1 MKNLEIEPSAS
12 TICKITLFTILIILN
27 LSGFGQI
34 VVYSDDFEAG
44 FEGWSSTDWTRDSDG
59 ALAGSDGNYLH
70 PTSFDDYS
78 ANTDVVTTSSLID
91 LTGAYGLTLQIDI
104 SYDTDDSGPG
114 LFNNSQDGFN
124 IEYSDD
130 GGSTWNLLGSDSEG
144 LNWYNDDNVTAIGSA
159 GWDGNSGGWI
169 TAIIVLPSS
178 LSNNSQVMFRVHFE
192 SGTTGLGDNE
202 TVGLGIGFDNFIITS
217 FTSSDAAPGN
227 VPTGLSLWLKA
238 DGPVLTENG
247 TIATWGDLSAGEN
260 HARQEFDPSF
270 NPGFLDSAINFNPT
284 LQFDDSDLQ
293 GTAGFYTREFFV
305 VIDPD
310 FISSSSAQTGDV
322 IGYEPGDVGS
332 LELGAST
339 VQVADELITHTIQ
352 PSTGYRSAFQDAS
365 GEYVLANPIIIN
377 DRWNATD
384 NGQNLYLNGEQV
396 DNIEVDPDT
405 DYTDFADGA
414 YILGYGFDLS
424 DDFQGGIAE
433 VVSYSSKLSA
443 SDRAD
448 VETYLAI
455 KYGITLDEDP
465 SSATTNYDYQVN
477 GVTIIWPGTS
487 DAAYQTYHHDVAGI
501 GRNVASQGLDQP
513 SSQSIND
520 ATIVNMQGPSDL
532 DDGEYMVWGND
543 DGTNTFT
550 TSDVITG
557 ITQRL
562 ERIWKV
568 KETGGVGTVT
578 LNFDITNLSVD
589 KDNTTLNLIVAPGT
603 ATMPTD
609 LGDDAV
615 STLILGGTVS
625 SVGGKDILSFENVDL
640 SDGDFFTIG
649 GDVQTIAPGGVSAG
663 LTLWLRPDDGI
674 STTASDLVTS
684 WADVSGNGNDADQ
697 GDNNEKPTL
706 LENEINF
713 NDAIDFTD
721 DFLDGIA
728 GFNTQDYF
736 LVLKP
741 DATVQSGSGNGFV
754 LGLQNGSFDGLY
766 LGVTAGD
773 TLIGH
778 AVDAYRSAYVDG
790 AASISDPVF
799 VLNARNDASVSPTAQ
814 DILINDATVSNGD
827 GGTFANRTNSYFRL
841 GNNFNSTDSY
851 DGKIAEVIS
860 YDARLSD
867 SDRRDVVSYLA
878 LKYGVTLDISADP
891 YTVGGMSIYNNTSY
905 ANDIAGVGIN
915 LDHGLTQNSS
925 MSGNSDAIVNVV
937 GGADLST
944 GDYIV
949 WGSDATDKTLVQATE
964 LPAGYE
970 ERLSTEWQV
979 DVTGSPGTVTVKVY
993 VGNIASY
1000 ADRAKAEGLY
1010 SLLVNTSNDFST
1022 TTAEYEGVYFS
1033 GDTIVFENISFSD
1046 NDFFTISVPAATNLN
1061 ANVSLW
1067 LRADLGTSTTTDGAA
1082 VSSWTD
1088 QAGSNNAS
1096 GAGGTRPLYRASAI
1110 GDKPAIDFD
1119 GTDDIMGGSAGFYSH
1134 DYFVVIDPDV
1144 TYTSATTG
1152 AAVVGF
1158 EAANFTSFVLGS
1170 VTGDFADEV
1179 VTHLYRAAGNY
1190 RSANVSTI
1198 DSYSDPIIFN
1208 SSVNASNDGQDI
1220 YENSIQI
1227 DNTETG
1233 TFTSVSNQPYRLG
1246 RDLNDGIAF
1255 FNGKIAE
1262 VISFSAR
1269 LTANERR
1276 DIESYLALKYGIT
1289 LDISTTGYTYN
1300 DGTVLYNLTSYAN
1313 DILGIGVNSS
1323 QAFVQSSSTSLSTS
1337 AILTIDNPSSLN
1349 NEDYVLV
1356 GNDGGVLTSTTSN
1369 LPSTVTERVTRIWG
1383 INETGDAGTVT
1394 LTFDLTGGGYG
1405 AYNLTD
1411 FSLIVDDDD
1420 DFTNGT
1426 LNIISAASF
1435 DGSTLVFEGID
1446 LSGAVNFSIGT
1457 GRDLVTDTDSD
1468 GIPDYFEIAYG
1479 TNESDGD
1486 DPVVGGGN
1494 DDNVD
1499 GTTPN
1504 NGINDTGINGD
1515 GISDALEQI
1524 LLDNGAIG
1532 PISRIT
1538 DTDGDGIPDWLE
1550 VADGT
1555 NPFNGNQPTVSGNND
1570 SDEDGIP
1577 DAFET
1582 YIANAGGAAD
1592 PDISTDTDGDG
1603 IPDYYEVLNNTNP
1616 NNVNDPTVS
1625 GGTDSD
1631 ADGISDALES
1641 VLIAGGAN
1649 APINLVSDM
1658 DGDGIPDYI
1667 EAQTNTDPFNEN
1679 SPGLPSTVVNIRSL
1693 KADYQVTGGNCI
1705 DLSGYQ
1711 WVHVTDNNGSL
1722 VFSINPVG
1730 NNLGSTC
1737 WAVRILSGEANV
1749 RMQTVDG
1756 VQDEYVMN
1764 RNWWIAPTIQPSTD
1778 VYLRFYS
1785 LDVDPIDLR
1794 DAVVADGYDPNT
1806 LNEFQADSIHFT
1818 KISGIDELD
1827 PFVSGG
1833 TRTAHQ
1839 PLVANAGGLGKSFTF
1854 GISSFSSFIPHYSP
1868 GNDDVALPIELNYFK
1883 GEMRNGSVVLE
1894 WQTLTEQNNEKFYV
1908 MRSSSGDSFQVI
1920 GELAGAGSSSSPID
1934 YSFSDTSPA
1943 DKMNYY
1949 QLMQVD
1955 YNGESSQSNIISI
1968 NAEDVFDDLVIY
1980 PNPASELIN
1989 IRVNDAEQLLH
2000 GFRLTLHDISG
2011 KAYRVDS
2018 FVLGNQIR
2026 IPVSHLAAGRYTLK
2040 MELPGQSCSF
2050 SIVKD

>member
-1 MKNLEIEPSAS
+1 MKRIQINYSA
-12 TICKITLFTILIILN
+12 CKTILISFLIFIKLV
-27 LSGFGQI
+27 GFGQTVI
-34 VVYSDDFEAG
+34 YSDDFESG
-44 FEGWSSTDWTRDSDG
+44 FEGWSSANWTRDADAALG
-59 ALAGSDGNYLH
+59 AADGNYLH
-70 PTSFDDYS
+70 PNSFNSYS
-78 ANTDVVTTSSLID
+78 NNTNVTTTSGAID
-91 LTGAYGLTLQIDI
+91 LTGHYSLILQVDI
-104 SYDTDDSGPG
+104 SYDTEAD
-114 LFNNSQDGFN
+114 FDGFN
-124 IEYSDD
+124 IEYSSNN
-130 GGSTWNLLGSDSEG
+130 GTNWNLLGTTADGS
-144 LNWYNDDNVTAIGSA
+144 NWYNDASNDGLGTEGWSGDNGGWVTASIPLPE
-159 GWDGNSGGWI
+159 
-169 TAIIVLPSS
+169 VLE
-178 LSNNSQVMFRVHFE
+178 NNNQVRFRVNFA
-192 SGTTGLGDNE
+192 SDFLFTD
-202 TVGLGIGFDNFIITS
+202 VGVGFDNFTITGYQ
-217 FTSSDAAPGN
+217 TSNTSPGN
-227 VPTGLSLWLKA
+227 VSGGLSLWLRA
-238 DGPVLTENG
+238 NGPIYTENG
-247 TIATWGDLSAGEN
+247 NIAIWADESGNGN
-260 HARQEFDPSF
+260 HARQTTDASR
-270 NPGFLDSAINFNPT
+270 PGFLTDAINENPS
-284 LQFDDSDLQ
+284 LQYDDSYVQ

-310 FISSSSAQTGDV
+310 FISSSSAETGDV

-339 VQVADELITHTIQ
+339 VQFADELITHTIQ

-377 DRWNATD
+377 DRWNATN
-384 NGQNLYLNGEQV
+384 NGQNIYLNGEQV

-443 SDRAD
+443 SNRAD

-487 DAAYQTYHHDVAGI
+487 DADYQTYHHDVAGI
-501 GRNVASQGLDQP
+501 GRNVASQGLNQP

-520 ATIVNMQGPSDL
+520 ATIVNMQSPSDL

-543 DGTNTFT
+543 DSPNTFT

-568 KETGGVGTVT
+568 KETGDVGTVT

-589 KDNTTLNLIVAPGT
+589 KDNTTLNLIVAPET

-609 LGDDAV
+609 LGDDAIA
-615 STLILGGTVS
+615 TLILGGTVS
-625 SVGGKDILSFENVDL
+625 TVGGKDILSFENVSL

-649 GDVQTIAPGGVSAG
+649 GDVQTISPGGVSAG
-663 LTLWLRPDDGI
+663 LTLWLRPDDGV

-697 GDNNEKPTL
+697 GDDNEKPTL

-713 NDAIDFTD
+713 NDAIDFSD

-728 GFNTQDYF
+728 GFNTHDYF

-741 DATVQSGSGNGFV
+741 DATVQAGSGNGFV

-766 LGVTAGD
+766 LGATAGD

-778 AVDAYRSAYVDG
+778 AVDTYRSAYVD
-790 AASISDPVF
+790 AAATISDPVF
-799 VLNARNDASVSPTAQ
+799 VLNARNDSDTPTAQ
-814 DILINDATVSNGD
+814 DILVNDVAVDNGD
-827 GGTFANRTNSYFRL
+827 GGTFANRSNSYFRL

-860 YDARLSD
+860 YNSRLSD

-878 LKYGVTLDISADP
+878 LKYGVTLDIATDP
-891 YTVGGMSIYNNTSY
+891 YTVEGVSIYNNTAYS
-905 ANDIAGVGIN
+905 NDIAGIGIN
-915 LDHGLTQNSS
+915 LDHGLTQISS

-937 GGADLST
+937 GGASLST
-944 GDYIV
+944 GDYIM
-949 WGSDATDKTLVQATE
+949 WGSDATDKTLVQSTE
-964 LPAGYE
+964 LPAGYD
-970 ERLSTEWQV
+970 ERLQTEWQV
-979 DVTGSPGTVTVKVY
+979 DVTGSPGNVTVKVY
-993 VGNIASY
+993 AGNIDSY

-1010 SLLVNTSNDFST
+1010 TLLVNTSNDFST
-1022 TTAEYEGVYFS
+1022 TTAEYEGGYFS
-1033 GDTIVFENISFSD
+1033 GDTIVFENVSFSD
-1046 NDFFTISVPAATNLN
+1046 DDFFTVSVPAAVDLN

-1067 LRADLGTSTTTDGAA
+1067 LRADLGTSTNTDGAV
-1082 VSSWTD
+1082 VSTWTD
-1088 QAGSNNAS
+1088 QAGNNDAT
-1096 GAGGTRPLYRASAI
+1096 GTGGTRPLYRANAI
-1110 GDKPAIDFD
+1110 GNKPAIDFD
-1119 GTDDIMGGSAGFYSH
+1119 GTDDIMGGAAGFYSH
-1134 DYFVVIDPDV
+1134 DYFIVLDPDV
-1144 TYTSATTG
+1144 TYSYNSSAVG
-1152 AAVVGF
+1152 VIGF
-1158 EAANFTSFVLGS
+1158 ESGEFTGFGLGP
-1170 VTGDFADEV
+1170 VTSDAGVPNEV
-1179 VTHLYRAAGNY
+1179 VTHLYQASGSY
-1190 RSANVSTI
+1190 RSAQTGTLI
-1198 DSYSDPIIFN
+1198 TYSNPTIFN
-1208 SSVNASNDGQDI
+1208 SAVNGSNDGQEI
-1220 YENSIQI
+1220 YADGVQI
-1227 DNTETG
+1227 DNAEANALS
-1233 TFTSVSNQPYRLG
+1233 FTNLSNQAYQLG
-1246 RDLNDGIAF
+1246 DVFSGIGF
-1255 FNGKIAE
+1255 YNGKIAE
-1262 VISFSAR
+1262 IISFSSR
-1269 LTANERR
+1269 LTTTERR
-1276 DIESYLALKYGIT
+1276 DIESYLAIKYGIT
-1289 LDISTTGYTYN
+1289 LDISGTGYTYDN
-1300 DGTVLYNLTSYAN
+1300 GTNLYNLSSYSN
-1313 DILGIGVNSS
+1313 DIIGIAANSS
-1323 QAFVQSSSTSLSTS
+1323 QALVQNTSVSLNTT
-1337 AILTIDNPSSLN
+1337 AILTISNPSSLN
-1349 NEDYVLV
+1349 NEDYILV
-1356 GNDGGVLTSTTSN
+1356 GNDGGVITSTTSN
-1369 LPSTVTERVTRIWG
+1369 LPPTVTERVTRIWG
-1383 INETGDAGTVT
+1383 VNETGDVGTVT

-1405 AYNLTD
+1405 AYSLTD
-1411 FSLIVDDDD
+1411 FSLILDSDA

-1426 LNIISAASF
+1426 SSIVSAASF
-1435 DGSTLVFEGID
+1435 DGTTLVFEDVD

-1457 GRDLVTDTDSD
+1457 GRDLATDTDSD

-1479 TNESDGD
+1479 TDETNGN
-1486 DPVVGGGN
+1486 DPVLNGGN

-1515 GISDALEQI
+1515 GISDALEQVLI
-1524 LLDNGAIG
+1524 DNGATG

-1555 NPFNGNQPTVSGNND
+1555 NPFNGDQPTASGD
-1570 SDEDGIP
+1570 SDSDGDGIP

-1582 YIANAGGAAD
+1582 YIANVGGAAD
-1592 PDISTDTDGDG
+1592 PDLSTDTDGDG
-1603 IPDYYEVLNNTNP
+1603 IPDYYEVLNNTDP
-1616 NNVNDPTVS
+1616 NDVNDPTAS

-1631 ADGISDALES
+1631 ADGISDALEAI
-1641 VLIAGGAN
+1641 LIAGGAS

-1667 EAQTNTDPFNEN
+1667 EAQTNSDPFNED

-1693 KADYQVTGGNCI
+1693 QADYQVTGGNCI
-1705 DLSGYQ
+1705 DLNGYQ

-1737 WAVRILSGEANV
+1737 WAVRILNGEANV

-1764 RNWWIAPTIQPSTD
+1764 RNWWIAPTTQPLTD

-1785 LDVDPIDLR
+1785 LDAEPIDLR

-1833 TRTAHQ
+1833 TRTSHQ
-1839 PLVANAGGLGKSFTF
+1839 PMVADAGSLGKSFTF

-1868 GNDDVALPIELNYFK
+1868 GNNDVALPVELDYFK
-1883 GEMRNGSVVLE
+1883 GKMRNGSVVLE

-1908 MRSSSGDSFQVI
+1908 MRSSSGDSFEVI
-1920 GELAGAGSSSSPID
+1920 GELAGAGDSSSPID
-1934 YSFSDTSPA
+1934 YSFTDASPT
-1943 DKMNYY
+1943 DRMNYY
-1949 QLMQVD
+1949 QLIQVD
-1955 YNGESSQSNIISI
+1955 YNGESSQSSIISI
-1968 NAEDVFDDLVIY
+1968 NAEDIFDDLVIY
-1980 PNPASELIN
+1980 PNPASELIT
-1989 IRVNDAEQLLH
+1989 IRVSDAEQLLN

-2040 MELPGQSCSF
+2040 MELPGQSRSF